1 MVQKATLQLCKSNVV
16 IAECKVLGL
25 ISKLITA
32 LLWRVIERN
41 KHVLDMNNYYELLL
55 DFLKEQGQCAFD
67 FINAD
72 KYPFEEELIVKD
84 KFYDCLCI

>member
-1 MVQKATLQLCKSNVV
+1 M
-16 IAECKVLGL
+16 
-25 ISKLITA
+25 
-32 LLWRVIERN
+32 WRVIERN
-41 KHVLDMNNYYELLL
+41 KHVLDMDNYYERLL

-72 KYPFEEELIVKD
+72 KCPFEEELIVKD

>member
-1 MVQKATLQLCKSNVV
+1 MAILY
-16 IAECKVLGL
+16 ADG
-25 ISKLITA
+25 A
-32 LLWRVIERN
+32 LL
-41 KHVLDMNNYYELLL
+41 YYELLV

-84 KFYDCLCI
+84 KFYDCLRI